1 MNPIALNLSA
11 LQAMQSLLDGPEQV
25 SQRALQVPQ
34 VVVEASNHIPA
45 LQERHLF
52 SPGPVQVG
60 QSLWQSEHFP
70 VPVTTP
76 YPLKVGATEY

>member
-1 MNPIALNLSA
+1 MFGPATVNPIALNLSA

-34 VVVEASNHIPA
+34 VVAAASNHFPS
-45 LQERHLF
+45 LQDRHLF

-60 QSLWQSEHFP
+60 QSLWQSEHSP
-70 VPVTTP
+70 V
-76 YPLKVGATEY
+76 